1 MLRLSRDSGEGVR
14 AVESDYRYFL
24 RRAAEEQRRA
34 RHAVTQAAKER
45 HRELAEIFASKAAR
59 TMRIQELQLAQR

>member
-1 MLRLSRDSGEGVR
+1 
-14 AVESDYRYFL
+14 VESDYRYFL

-45 HRELAEIFASKAAR
+45 HRELAEIFASKAAKSV
-59 TMRIQELQLAQR
+59 RIQELQLVQR

>member
-1 MLRLSRDSGEGVR
+1 
-14 AVESDYRYFL
+14 VESDYRYFL

-45 HRELAEIFASKAAR
+45 HKDLAEIFATKAAK
-59 TMRIQELQLAQR
+59 TMRLQELQLVQR

>member
-1 MLRLSRDSGEGVR
+1 M
-14 AVESDYRYFL
+14 ESDHRYFM

-45 HRELAEIFASKAAR
+45 HRELAELFATKAAR
-59 TMRIQELQLAQR
+59 VMRLQELQLAAQR

>member
-1 MLRLSRDSGEGVR
+1 MLSLPRDSGEAVQ
-14 AVESDYRYFL
+14 VESDHRYFM

-45 HRELAEIFASKAAR
+45 HAELAEIFAGKAAR
-59 TMRIQELQLAQR
+59 TMRLQELQLSAR

>member
-1 MLRLSRDSGEGVR
+1 MLSIPRDSGEGVQ
-14 AVESDYRYFL
+14 VESDYRYFL

-45 HRELAEIFASKAAR
+45 HRELAEIFASKAAK
-59 TMRIQELQLAQR
+59 TVRIQELQLVQR

>member
-1 MLRLSRDSGEGVR
+1 M
-14 AVESDYRYFL
+14 ESDYRYFL

-45 HRELAEIFASKAAR
+45 HRELAELFASKAKKTIR
-59 TMRIQELQLAQR
+59 LQELQITARA

>member
-1 MLRLSRDSGEGVR
+1 M
-14 AVESDYRYFL
+14 ESDYRYFL

-45 HRELAEIFASKAAR
+45 HRELAELFDSKAKKTIR
-59 TMRIQELQLAQR
+59 LQELQLVQR